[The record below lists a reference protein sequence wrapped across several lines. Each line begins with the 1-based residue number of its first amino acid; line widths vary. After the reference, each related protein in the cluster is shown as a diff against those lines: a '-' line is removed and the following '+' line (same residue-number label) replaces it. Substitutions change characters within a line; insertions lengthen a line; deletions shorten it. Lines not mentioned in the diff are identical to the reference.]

1 MDYLDPRT
9 HLRHTIML
17 FIGYALIGVA
27 IIIATIIL
35 LYQAYGFGVNRSG
48 SVIQNGLL
56 FFSSQPRSADIYI
69 NGTLAKSK
77 TNTRLVLPSGIYR
90 IKLDKTGYRPWERT
104 VELDGGSV
112 AHYDYPLLFPKN
124 MITTKLQ
131 SYTAAPGVA
140 TQSPDQRWVVVA
152 QADSMTNFD
161 VYDLKNPANAPVVI
175 TLPANLLSKATT
187 GESWVPSEWADDN
200 QHLVLKHLYNGKT
213 EFIELNRTAVDQSVN
228 LNVALAASPTK
239 LTLNDK
245 KYDQFYLYNAD
256 ATLQTASL
264 NAPTAVL
271 LLSQVLAYQSYG
283 SDAVLYV
290 TGDGASNG
298 KVAVKYTQAGQSFT
312 IRTLPA
318 GTNYLLNLTKYS
330 GVFYFAVGAAS
341 ENKVYVYKDPIGQI
355 NSRVVHSPVPIQ
367 VLHVENPNYIGFS
380 SNAQFIMAENG
391 QQFGVYDI
399 ENKRGYNYITT
410 QPLDTPQ
417 AHAAWM
423 DGNRLS
429 YVSGGKLLIFDYDDT
444 NMQSLVTAASAYLPF
459 FAPDYQHLYFIAPEA
474 VAGQFNLSQA
484 SLLIP

>member
-48 SVIQNGLL
+48 SIIQNGLL
-56 FFSSQPRSADIYI
+56 FFSSQPRPADIYI

-77 TNTRLVLPSGIYR
+77 TNTRLVLPSGIYH

-104 VELDGGSV
+104 IDLEGGRV

-124 MITTKLQ
+124 IITTKLQ
-131 SYTAAPGVA
+131 SYASAPGVT
-140 TQSPDQRWVVVA
+140 TQSPDHRWVVVA
-152 QADSMTNFD
+152 QAGSMVNFD
-161 VYDLKNPANAPVVI
+161 VYDLKNPANAPVGI
-175 TLPANLLSKATT
+175 TLPANLLTKAATT
-187 GESWVPSEWADDN
+187 ESWVPSEWADDN
-200 QHLVLKHLYNGKT
+200 QHFVLQHLYDGKT
-213 EFIELNRTAVDQSVN
+213 EYIELDRSAVAQSVN
-228 LNVALAASPTK
+228 LNVILAVNPAK

-264 NAPTAVL
+264 IAPTAVP
-271 LLSQVLAYQSYG
+271 LLSHVLAYLSYG
-283 SDAVLYV
+283 NDAVLYV
-290 TGDGASNG
+290 TSDSPVAG
-298 KVAVKYTQAGQSFT
+298 KVAVKFTQAGQSYT

-355 NSRVVHSPVPIQ
+355 NSRVVRSPVPAQ
-367 VLHVENPNYIGFS
+367 VLHVESPNFVGFS
-380 SNAQFIMAENG
+380 NNAQFIVAENG

-399 ENKRGYNYITT
+399 ENKRGYNYQTA
-410 QPLDTPQ
+410 QPLDAPQ
-417 AHAAWM
+417 AHATWM
-423 DGNRLS
+423 DGNRLN
-429 YVSGGKLLIFDYDDT
+429 YVSGGKLLVFDYDYT
-444 NMQSLVTAASAYLPF
+444 NQQSLVVAAPAYLPF
-459 FAPDYQHLYFIAPEA
+459 FAPDYQHLYFIAPEV
-474 VAGQFNLSQA
+474 VAGQFNLSQT